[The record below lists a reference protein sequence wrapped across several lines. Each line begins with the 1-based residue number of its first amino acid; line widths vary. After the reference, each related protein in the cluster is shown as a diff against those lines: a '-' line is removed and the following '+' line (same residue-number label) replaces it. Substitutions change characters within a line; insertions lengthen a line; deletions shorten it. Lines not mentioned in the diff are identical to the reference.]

1 MRNAIIYIPAY
12 MLFMIIHWF
21 GYICKAE
28 PNMSQICDFYQKIA
42 NNAGIYSTINTDW
55 SNTTVPPVFPARV
68 IDSASEN
75 QNSKLVV
82 AVIENRFIVKGVIT
96 DIQHASKD
104 IQKFS
109 LQIKKI
115 EPCKDYPNFGNNYAG
130 KIVEIF
136 SEIGIPSS
144 FQIGMEVR
152 VILRVSGDEC
162 GQTLFFVE
170 VIESGAKN

>member
-1 MRNAIIYIPAY
+1 
-12 MLFMIIHWF
+12 ML
-21 GYICKAE
+21 
-28 PNMSQICDFYQKIA
+28 QK
-42 NNAGIYSTINTDW
+42 T
-55 SNTTVPPVFPARV
+55 
-68 IDSASEN
+68 
-75 QNSKLVV
+75 SK
-82 AVIENRFIVKGVIT
+82 
-96 DIQHASKD
+96 
-104 IQKFS
+104 KFS